1 MLQMSKLLLNA
12 EFRAASTRVMEE
24 FEKAGVDVKDKVGIQ
39 ICFDSMFWMRGIR
52 QPWKNFNQ

>member
-1 MLQMSKLLLNA
+1 
-12 EFRAASTRVMEE
+12 MEE